1 MIINKYRYRGPA
13 AVQPMLMCTDLRQ
26 ALLFAMLS
34 SHICEAAAD
43 DSAHLIKL
51 CLVMAFQYVRFCI
64 GKMLAKIDQTL

>member
-13 AVQPMLMCTDLRQ
+13 AVQPMLMCTDVRQ
-26 ALLFAMLS
+26 ALFAMLS

-51 CLVMAFQYVRFCI
+51 CLMSFLYVRFCI